1 MQRIDDTML
10 GGIFGGF
17 AWEQFRQSNN
27 VEDHRG
33 RYSASE
39 DGTLYDNWTG
49 RSMQDPTA
57 NQDPGG
63 WRDDPETGQRT
74 WIDGDGE
81 NITRENPDGTFQ
93 QAPSIWDEQMRT
105 SPPGE
110 PRQNDFNWGDV
121 PSGNGNQGDGGDMG
135 AGPGGDS
142 SSGGSGWEGGDWG
155 GSDSGG
161 YGGAGDGGYGG
172 SDGGDYGGG
181 DYGSDGGG
189 SYE

>member
-1 MQRIDDTML
+1 MQRIDDAML
-10 GGIFGGF
+10 DGIFGGF
-17 AWEQFRQSNN
+17 AWEQFRQSTN

-57 NQDPGG
+57 NQELGG
-63 WRDDPETGQRT
+63 WRDDPDTGQRT

-81 NITRENPDGTFQ
+81 NITRENPNGTFEP
-93 QAPSIWDEQMRT
+93 APSIWDEQARN
-105 SPPGE
+105 SPTGE
-110 PRQNDFNWGDV
+110 PQQNDFNWGDV
-121 PSGNGNQGDGGDMG
+121 PSNPNPSQSGGDDLG
-135 AGPGGDS
+135 AGPASAGGDN
-142 SSGGSGWEGGDWG
+142 GNGGWEGGDWG
-155 GSDSGG
+155 GGDGGGG

-172 SDGGDYGGG
+172 SDGGD
-181 DYGSDGGG
+181 GGG